1 MAGMSYPD
9 FFVAPMREELTR
21 LGAEE
26 LRTAADVD
34 AAVTGTPGTL
44 MVVVNSVCG
53 CAAGKARPGV
63 ALALRHATRP
73 DRLATVFAG
82 FDDEATARARH
93 YFTGRA
99 PSSPAIAL
107 IKNGQLV
114 YMLERHDI
122 ENRSGEDIARQLT
135 AAFDAHC
142 AAPVGG

>member
-1 MAGMSYPD
+1 MPYPEY
-9 FFVAPMREELTR
+9 FVAPMREELVR
-21 LGAEE
+21 LGFDE

-34 AAVTGTPGTL
+34 AAVTGTSGTL

-63 ALALRHATRP
+63 ALALRHKTRP
-73 DRLATVFAG
+73 DRVATVFAG
-82 FDDEATARARH
+82 FDNEATARARA

-107 IKNGQLV
+107 LRNGELL

-122 ENRSGEDIARQLT
+122 ENRSGEQIANQLT
-135 AAFDAHC
+135 AAFDKFC
-142 AAPVGG
+142 APVSA